1 MSGFTGRIADP
12 ERGDSLP
19 LDELREGVK
28 SETSAGPSD
37 TTLARGEATN
47 NSSESLPRADPHKE
61 RRDFGDGANALWSLF
76 AKQAKTQDEARFQ
89 SLVGDM
95 EGVLVFAGLF
105 SAVLT
110 SFLGQSIQ
118 KLQPDPTQQ
127 SAYYQNQSLA
137 VLVHISQQIAAIGSQ
152 VSNSST
158 PPPPYLS
165 PKPSSSDILVNVCW
179 LISLVCSL
187 SAAFLA
193 ILIQQWV
200 RSYMQ
205 VFQLY
210 DHPLKRARFRQFFF
224 EGAKGMPALAE
235 AVPGLIHLSLFL
247 FFIGLGD
254 SILNISTTVGVTTI
268 VPICFCGI
276 SYLYTVL
283 APVWNPQSPYRNPYS
298 VLISYAIRRFHY
310 SNFLR
315 TVHAPRSEA
324 DRGEPAMEETEER
337 KNRDVSAIRWLV
349 DNTTVNVETERFVL
363 AIPGSFDTEWG
374 LEVWREVSTMGN
386 SLAGTSESWTHRSPA
401 GDQVSLRPDSPHP
414 AEGTAVYTISRC
426 VRYLFE
432 TCNNHNYFENE
443 DARRRCMRAC
453 VEAAVSLICRVQFQL
468 EWFGEVSKLVS
479 EIGHI
484 EKINELRTSRS
495 DPSFT
500 IPWTCLSLMATPQ
513 ILSRNNDRLRVFAVY
528 AVGGLARFESEYGKP
543 DEVAQKSARRIDLYL
558 TTALG
563 LLEDLRRAFEPWGQ
577 ERSRED
583 IEALLRDHET
593 QISQLERIGTEAG
606 GLEDIDWRISLLQD
620 AMDDA
625 GHRLTRQLP
634 GVSFSELQRDKPP
647 SISEVFNFPSVG
659 TTPIAP
665 QLIFP
670 GQQLQALATLG
681 IKLREVLEGGS
692 IDADNAVLESLKS
705 VDNISTPLR
714 RLNNP
719 MMRQLW
725 RLQDLRDGNGLGFTI
740 ELFFL
745 TVRQLL
751 YTSAAQDSNEVFFRG
766 TFKVITSRWMDS
778 KQSLGTQK
786 IILNLAC
793 DLVIRGRGVFSDFDY
808 PTYITDML
816 FKLIGD
822 ILDEYTGSSHT
833 NDVQRE
839 LEDDGSR
846 NRMDM
851 RLLPKALAAIRRRN
865 TTSS

>member
-1 MSGFTGRIADP
+1 MMSGFPGRIADP

-19 LDELREGVK
+19 LDELRGGE
-28 SETSAGPSD
+28 
-37 TTLARGEATN
+37 ARGEATN
-47 NSSESLPRADPHKE
+47 NSSESLPRAESHKE

-137 VLVHISQQIAAIGSQ
+137 VLIHISQQIATIGSQ
-152 VSNSST
+152 VSNPSIT
-158 PPPPYLS
+158 PPPYLP

-268 VPICFCGI
+268 VPICICG
-276 SYLYTVL
+276 SFYLYTVL

-298 VLISYAIRRFHY
+298 VLILYAIRRFYY
-310 SNFLR
+310 SNHFLR
-315 TVHAPRSEA
+315 TGHAPRSMEA

-337 KNRDVSAIRWLV
+337 KNRDVRAIRWLV

-374 LEVWREVSTMGN
+374 LKVWREVSTPG
-386 SLAGTSESWTHRSPA
+386 SFLAGMSEPWTNRPLA
-401 GDQVSLRPDSPHP
+401 GDQVSFRSNSPHP
-414 AEGTAVYTISRC
+414 PEGTTVYTISRC

-432 TCNNHNYFENE
+432 TCNNHNSFENE
-443 DARRRCMRAC
+443 EARRRRMRAC
-453 VEAAVSLICRVQFQL
+453 VEAAVSLICRIQFQL
-468 EWFGEVSKLVS
+468 EWFGEVSRLVS

-513 ILSRNNDRLRVFAVY
+513 ILTRNNDRLRVFAVM
-528 AVGGLARFESEYGKP
+528 AVGGLARFQSEYGKP
-543 DEVAQKSARRIDLYL
+543 DEAAQKSARRIDSYL
-558 TTALG
+558 TTAWG

-583 IEALLRDHET
+583 VKALLRDHKA
-593 QISQLERIGTEAG
+593 QISQLERIAAEVGD
-606 GLEDIDWRISLLQD
+606 LEDIDWRISLLQD

-625 GHRLTRQLP
+625 GHRLMRQLP

-681 IKLREVLEGGS
+681 VELREVLEGGS
-692 IDADNAVLESLKS
+692 TEADNAVLESLKC

-751 YTSAAQDSNEVFFRG
+751 STSAAQDSNEVFFRG
-766 TFKVITSRWMDS
+766 TFEVITSRWMEN
-778 KQSLGTQK
+778 KQSLGTQHTL
-786 IILNLAC
+786 LNLAC
-793 DLVIRGRGVFSDFDY
+793 DLVIRGRGVFSDFDF

-816 FKLIGD
+816 FELVGVMIDG
-822 ILDEYTGSSHT
+822 YTGSSHM

-839 LEDDGSR
+839 LEDESSR

-851 RLLPKALAAIRRRN
+851 RLRSKALAAIRRRN